1 MAVDTPARI
10 AVLGAGPI
18 GLEAAL
24 YARFLGYDVDVFER
38 GRVCEHLLQWGHV
51 RLFSPFGLNRSTLGL
66 AALHAQCDTWQPPD
80 DEALL
85 TGRDLAESYYLPL
98 AQSDLLADHIQQ
110 QTEVLAIARDGLLK
124 GEQIGDPARR
134 EVDFRILTR
143 GASGQEKTSTAAV
156 VIDATGTFGQP
167 NGLGS
172 GGLPAA
178 GERDLSDQIERRLP
192 DVLGKD
198 RHVYAGKQTLV
209 IGAGY
214 SAATSVV
221 ALAQLANEEPETRVV
236 WLTRDDRHDPI
247 ARIPHDALDERDR
260 LAQQANHLASDAG
273 GPITHWPGTTV
284 QRITAPVAT
293 DNCDPRANSSDS
305 FEIELAGQHAGN
317 VSVDR
322 IIANVGYRPDN
333 RLHDELQVQHCY
345 ATDGP
350 MKLAAAL
357 AEHDAADCLD
367 QQTPGA
373 DTLISRE
380 ADFYILG
387 AKSYGR
393 SSNFLLSV
401 GLEQIRQIFTIIGD
415 SSDLDLYRS
424 VTAMKTSDMT
434 LSDTKDSPR

>member
-80 DEALL
+80 DASLL
-85 TGRDLAESYYLPL
+85 TGRDLAEGYYLPL
-98 AQSDLLADHIQQ
+98 AQSDLLVDHIQQ

-124 GEQIGDPARR
+124 GDQIGDPERR

-143 GASGQEKTSTAAV
+143 DANGQEKTSTAAV

-178 GERDLSDQIERRLP
+178 GERDATDRIEQRLP

-198 RHVYAGKQTLV
+198 RSLYAGKRTLV

-214 SAATSVV
+214 SAATSIV
-221 ALAQLANEEPETRVV
+221 ALDQLAKEVPETRVV
-236 WLTRDDRHDPI
+236 WITRDDRHSRHEPI
-247 ARIPHDALDERDR
+247 ARIPHDSLDERDR
-260 LAQQANHLASDAG
+260 LAQQANQLASDAG

-284 QRITAPVAT
+284 QRITAPIVPNG
-293 DNCDPRANSSDS
+293 DDRDGNSSNS
-305 FEIELAGQHAGN
+305 FEIELAGGHADTI
-317 VSVDR
+317 SVDR

-357 AEHDAADCLD
+357 AEHDTADCLD
-367 QQTPGA
+367 QRSHDAESLVSP
-373 DTLISRE
+373 E

-387 AKSYGR
+387 SKSYGR

-401 GLEQIRQIFTIIGD
+401 GLEQIRQIFTIIGE

-424 VTAMKTSDMT
+424 VTAMNT
-434 LSDTKDSPR
+434 